1 MTAEQDSILKSNS
14 RVDQQSKE
22 TGHAESGASNAWRRL
37 KRRLHLGAH
46 AGDTPGNDPT
56 VSPIS
61 SIGKEAVLDGRH
73 IITDVLPHSLDDKNP
88 IEYDDIETVMEWAQ
102 HPDVAGHIYRLES
115 GPEELYQGDRRKW
128 LYLEYYRGVRDDE
141 GKSAEPKNST
151 FFKAVNSAGQMLAV
165 ATMRWKDVEFV
176 KRGRTAYWERLIV
189 NPSLQGKKIG
199 LAFGI
204 DMLDT
209 AFYRYDGYDGRPAT
223 EVRGSI
229 YEDRTAK
236 RFDRNKLFFL
246 MFGFKQEGH
255 IINLED
261 GRAIQSWKLSLE
273 NYELNRPKAVENIA
287 NEQPERKEYLE
298 AVWPVLR

>member
-1 MTAEQDSILKSNS
+1 MAIEQDRIIENTS
-14 RVDQQSKE
+14 RMGLQSRKAHDSRGGLLGVWQNLR
-22 TGHAESGASNAWRRL
+22 THLPLGMRSGDEKDSAASAI
-37 KRRLHLGAH
+37 
-46 AGDTPGNDPT
+46 PG
-56 VSPIS
+56 IA
-61 SIGKEAVLDGRH
+61 KEAVLDGRH
-73 IITDVLPHSLDDKNP
+73 IITDVLPHGLDDKNP

-189 NPSLQGKKIG
+189 DPSLQGKKIG

-223 EVRGSI
+223 EVRGST
-229 YEDRTAK
+229 YVDRIAQG
-236 RFDRNKLFFL
+236 FDRNELFL
-246 MFGFKQEGH
+246 RMFGFEKHG
-255 IINLED
+255 D
-261 GRAIQSWKLSLE
+261 AIPVGDRLVQPWRLTLSA
-273 NYELNRPKAVENIA
+273 YEVARPVALKHLLD
-287 NEQPERKEYLE
+287 EQPQRGEYLKK
-298 AVWPVLR
+298 AGVKLQQQQ